1 MDFNKLKQIIYT
13 LRFIK
18 LTQLVFQ
25 IKYRYLKKNYQKKFS
40 DIESPINLPIIKP
53 FIEDKISYQNN
64 EFSFLNKNQKF
75 DKINWNFSEFGKL
88 WTYNLNYFDFLNQSN
103 LDCSTGLNLMLDY
116 CDSRKSLKDGLEP
129 YPISL
134 RIINWIKFISKNK
147 IDNTKVNKHLYNDYL
162 ILQNKLEFHIQG
174 NHLLENAFSL
184 FFGAHYFKN
193 SKWLIKA
200 EKLLN
205 KELKKQILAD
215 GAHYELSPMYHKIIL
230 IRTLDAYNFAT
241 ANIKCSNET
250 IKLLYSIS
258 SKMLSWLEAISF
270 DNGEIPMINDSSPE
284 ITPSN
289 SKIKTYADSL
299 GIKYTKTELKE
310 SGYRKINHN
319 KFELIFDIG
328 QIAPSYQPGHSHA
341 DNLNIIL
348 NYKNIPVIVD
358 TGISTYEKNNI
369 RQLERSSSSHNLV
382 TLNNLNSSD
391 VWSGFR
397 VGKRAT
403 TKILK
408 DTKTEIIASHDGYKS
423 DGVIIQRAIKIDE
436 DIIRI
441 IDDTN
446 SKDKLLTGHFHFHPN
461 NSLEISKNKIT
472 VNKKIIITF
481 TDAISIKINTYN
493 WCKEFNLTELATKI
507 EYTFSN
513 RCIINISKKN
523 EDFISY

>member
-18 LTQLVFQ
+18 LTQIVFQ
-25 IKYRYLKKNYQKKFS
+25 IKYRYLKKNYQKTFT
-40 DIESPINLPIIKP
+40 DIEFPIYLPIIKP
-53 FIEDKISYQNN
+53 FIEDKISYHNN

-103 LDCSTGLNLMLDY
+103 LHNITGLNLMIDY
-116 CDSRKSLKDGLEP
+116 CDSRISLKDGLEP

-147 IDNTKVNKHLYNDYL
+147 IDNTKVNKQLYNDYL
-162 ILQNKLEFHIQG
+162 VLQNNLEFHIQA

-184 FFGAHYFKN
+184 LFGAHYFEN
-193 SKWLIKA
+193 SKWLLKA

-205 KELKKQILAD
+205 KELKKQVLED

-230 IRTLDAYNFAT
+230 IRTLDAYNLAIS
-241 ANIKCSNET
+241 NNLCSTET
-250 IKLLYSIS
+250 IKLLNSIS
-258 SKMLSWLEAISF
+258 SKMLGWLEAISF
-270 DNGEIPMINDSSPE
+270 DNGEIPMVNDSSPE

-289 SKIKTYADSL
+289 NKIKIYADSL
-299 GIKYTKTELKE
+299 GIKLTKTELKE
-310 SGYRKINHN
+310 SGYRKIKHD

-341 DNLNIIL
+341 DNLNIVL
-348 NYKNIPVIVD
+348 NYNNIPVIVD
-358 TGISTYEKNNI
+358 MGISTYEKNNI
-369 RQLERSSSSHNLV
+369 RQLERSSSSHNIV
-382 TLNNLNSSD
+382 TLNNQNSSD

-397 VGKRAT
+397 VGKRAI
-403 TKILK
+403 TKIIK
-408 DTKTEIIASHDGYKS
+408 DTKTEIIASHNGYKS
-423 DGVIIQRAIKIDE
+423 DGVIIQRTIKTD
-436 DIIRI
+436 DGKIRI
-441 IDDTN
+441 YDDTN
-446 SKDKLLTGHFHFHPN
+446 SKDKLLTGHLHFHTN
-461 NSLEISKNKIT
+461 NSLEISNNQIT

-481 TDAISIKINTYN
+481 TDVISIKLNTYN

-507 EYTFSN
+507 EYTFLN
-513 RCIINISKKN
+513 KCIIDISEKN
-523 EDFISY
+523 EDIISY